1 MLLSAGCAS
10 LSWAQLPVLPKIT
23 VDRRADSAYMDSL
36 SRALKGHYQRLAAM
50 PRKPQTDTLRL
61 ECLYLLGRTHGLW
74 QSRRDSMLYYG
85 YELARQAHALKNI
98 EFEVRGILLREQYF
112 HTLKIEY
119 PIAMQISFEAM
130 AVLEKARTLPPSA
143 WRVDMNLGELYSLSG
158 DDDNALR
165 LLTRARHRLLT
176 NGRLDPVLTDSHQM
190 TIEQKIGLL
199 YNRQGKFRESEQ
211 HYLAAAALLSE
222 KQPKLNA
229 AYIYGDLAELY
240 LKYELYDKALIY
252 AQKAEKTWK
261 ELDPTGKPNGSNLSM
276 LAHAYAALGQNEQA
290 EQYALALLALPR
302 PLSTARRRAYYALY
316 QVYSNQQKWA
326 ASLQYYRRYVVLHDS
341 AANDL
346 QSRDLALLRN
356 RNAIERIE
364 AQNRQE
370 QQLQAQ
376 RLLTIQKQAE
386 LNALRATTQARVLMQ
401 KAQLSEQQRR
411 FENERAQSALARQ
424 QIAQRLQE
432 QVFAQQTLAHE
443 NRIQQ
448 NWIFYIT
455 SSALLLLGILA
466 LLLYSV
472 QLRKRKAEADLRL
485 ANERKE
491 ADARIIETQDA
502 ERQRIAVDLHDDLG
516 GTLAIIRQRISSLQ
530 EHTSDVATRQ
540 AFIDLEPLIQK
551 SGHDLR
557 RIAHNLMP
565 PELTRIGLR
574 GAVEQLIQALPARPT
589 RFEFLVAG
597 TERRFPTDVELTVYR
612 IVAELVQNVVKHA
625 HAKRASVQLLYYT
638 THLAVQIEDDGVGI
652 DPDKLASTEGMGLKS
667 SMLRVERLGATLHRE
682 TGPGGTF
689 ILVETP
695 YVAPDAQQDPHRQRS
710 PAMQ

>member
-1 MLLSAGCAS
+1 
-10 LSWAQLPVLPKIT
+10 
-23 VDRRADSAYMDSL
+23 
-36 SRALKGHYQRLAAM
+36 M
-50 PRKPQTDTLRL
+50 PRTPKTDTLRL
-61 ECLYLLGRTHGLW
+61 ESLYLLGRTHGLW

-85 YELARQAHALKNI
+85 YELARQAHTLRNI
-98 EFEVRGILLREQYF
+98 EFEVKGILLREQYF
-112 HTLKIEY
+112 HTLKIDY
-119 PIAMQISFEAM
+119 PTAMQINFEAI

-165 LLTRARHRLLT
+165 LLTRAKHRLLT
-176 NGRLDPVLTDSHQM
+176 NGRLDTILTTSHQM

-199 YNRQGKFRESEQ
+199 FNRQHNFKESEK
-211 HYLAAAALLSE
+211 HYLAAAALLSD

-240 LKYELYDKALIY
+240 LKYELYDKALTY
-252 AQKAEKTWK
+252 ARKAEKTWK
-261 ELDPTGKPNGSNLSM
+261 ELEPTGKPNGSNLSM

-290 EQYALALLALPR
+290 EQYALALLSLPK
-302 PLSTARRRAYYALY
+302 PLSTARRRAYFALY
-316 QVYSNQQKWA
+316 QVYSDQQKWA
-326 ASLQYYRRYVVLHDS
+326 ASLHYYKRYVVLHDS

-356 RNAIERIE
+356 RYDIERIE
-364 AQNRQE
+364 AQNMQV

-376 RLLTIQKQAE
+376 KLLTIEKQAE
-386 LNALRATTQARVLMQ
+386 LNRLRATSQARVLLQ

-411 FENERAQSALARQ
+411 LENERAQSALARQ
-424 QIAQRLQE
+424 RIAQRLQE

-443 NRIQQ
+443 NRTQQ

-455 SSALLLLGILA
+455 SSALLLLGILV

-516 GTLAIIRQRISSLQ
+516 GTLATIRQRISSLQ
-530 EHTSDVATRQ
+530 EHTNDAATRQ
-540 AFIDLEPLIQK
+540 AFVDLEPLIQK

-565 PELTRIGLR
+565 PELTRIGLH
-574 GAVEQLIQALPARPT
+574 GAVEQLIRALPVQPT

-597 TERRFPTDVELTVYR
+597 VERRFPTDVELTIYR
-612 IVAELVQNVVKHA
+612 IIAELVQNVVKHA
-625 HAKRASVQLLYYT
+625 HAKRASVQLFYHDTY
-638 THLAVQIEDDGVGI
+638 LAVQVEDDGVGI
-652 DPDKLASTEGMGLKS
+652 DPDKLMRSQGMGLKS
-667 SMLRVERLGATLHRE
+667 SKLRVDRLGATLRRE
-682 TGPGGTF
+682 TGSGGTF
-689 ILVETP
+689 IQLETP
-695 YVAPDAQQDPHRQRS
+695 YSTPDALQNSYRRRS
-710 PAMQ
+710 SAV